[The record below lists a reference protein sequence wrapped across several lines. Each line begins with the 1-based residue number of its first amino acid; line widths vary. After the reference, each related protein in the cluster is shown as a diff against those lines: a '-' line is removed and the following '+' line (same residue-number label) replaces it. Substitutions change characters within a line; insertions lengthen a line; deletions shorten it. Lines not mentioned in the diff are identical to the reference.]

1 MTSNYIAMDIRLQIC
16 FGIFAVFSL
25 FATIAGLHTHDSLGA
40 VWIRCI
46 RRRLRRSVLNRTAH
60 ASETSRVHDEEAG
73 FELLRLDGV
82 DIPSSRISFDDSA
95 LRRRDDVAADL
106 IAGLQNQLDTSQ
118 MEIIDP

>member
-1 MTSNYIAMDIRLQIC
+1 MANNYIPMDIRLQIC

-25 FATIAGLHTHDSLGA
+25 FAAIAGLNTHNSLGA

-46 RRRLRRSVLNRTAH
+46 RRRLRCGFLSRTAR
-60 ASETSRVHDEEAG
+60 ASETGHVSDEEAG
-73 FELLRLDGV
+73 FELLRLDTV